1 MPETQT
7 TNTQTQNKLNNF
19 NEGLQLSAGVFDS
32 TLDLMNETSSTLEE
46 KQSSANKKESDGITF
61 SSNVFGNNNTEKT
74 GSKSGFSTGLNSNS
88 KASSKTNDGITFPS
102 SVFGNNGTEK
112 TNSKADS
119 TTDSTKETKNDK
131 NDSKVTKNKIK
142 TLKNEIKEL
151 EKNKE
156 PGYASKI
163 IEKQNELYRL
173 QA

>member
-32 TLDLMNETSSTLEE
+32 TLNLMNETSSTLEE
-46 KQSSANKKESDGITF
+46 KQNSASKKES
-61 SSNVFGNNNTEKT
+61 
-74 GSKSGFSTGLNSNS
+74 
-88 KASSKTNDGITFPS
+88 DGITFPS
-102 SVFGNNGTEK
+102 SVFGDSGTEK

-119 TTDSTKETKNDK
+119 TKETKT
-131 NDSKVTKNKIK
+131 NDSKVTQNRIK

-156 PGYASKI
+156 SGYASKI

>member
-1 MPETQT
+1 M
-7 TNTQTQNKLNNF
+7 
-19 NEGLQLSAGVFDS
+19 
-32 TLDLMNETSSTLEE
+32 
-46 KQSSANKKESDGITF
+46 
-61 SSNVFGNNNTEKT
+61 
-74 GSKSGFSTGLNSNS
+74 NSNS

-131 NDSKVTKNKIK
+131 NDSKVTKNRIK

-156 PGYASKI
+156 SGYASKI

>member
-19 NEGLQLSAGVFDS
+19 NEGLKLSAGVFDS

-119 TTDSTKETKNDK
+119 TTDSTKETKT
-131 NDSKVTKNKIK
+131 NDSKVTKNRIK

>member
-1 MPETQT
+1 M
-7 TNTQTQNKLNNF
+7 
-19 NEGLQLSAGVFDS
+19 
-32 TLDLMNETSSTLEE
+32 
-46 KQSSANKKESDGITF
+46 
-61 SSNVFGNNNTEKT
+61 
-74 GSKSGFSTGLNSNS
+74 NSNS

-119 TTDSTKETKNDK
+119 TTDSTKETKT
-131 NDSKVTKNKIK
+131 NDSKVTKNRIK

>member
-32 TLDLMNETSSTLEE
+32 TLNLMNETSSTLEE
-46 KQSSANKKESDGITF
+46 KQSSASKKEY
-61 SSNVFGNNNTEKT
+61 
-74 GSKSGFSTGLNSNS
+74 
-88 KASSKTNDGITFPS
+88 DGITFPS
-102 SVFGNNGTEK
+102 SVLGDSGTEK
-112 TNSKADS
+112 NNSKADS
-119 TTDSTKETKNDK
+119 TTDSTKETKT
-131 NDSKVTKNKIK
+131 NDSKVTKNRIK

-156 PGYASKI
+156 SGYASKI